1 MEKYKIMGC
10 FIKFFFNCL
19 APFLFTFMI
28 ISCTDQDIPALE
40 NEVEIITDIKLIFT
54 PTLGGDVIQAR
65 AQDID
70 GPGVQNIEVLDEIYL
85 STNTNY
91 ILTFEIYN
99 NLKNPGE
106 NIGIEIREEE
116 DEHQMFFLFT
126 NGAFLDPEG
135 NGNIDNFSD
144 SINYIDYDRYNNP
157 VGLETY
163 WITGNQIQNGLFKV
177 ILMHQPDV
185 KTSTSGIFDGDFDFN
200 LEFVL
205 NIS

>member
-1 MEKYKIMGC
+1 M
-10 FIKFFFNCL
+10 
-19 APFLFTFMI
+19 
-28 ISCTDQDIPALE
+28 
-40 NEVEIITDIKLIFT
+40 
-54 PTLGGDVIQAR
+54 
-65 AQDID
+65 
-70 GPGVQNIEVLDEIYL
+70 
-85 STNTNY
+85 
-91 ILTFEIYN
+91 TFEIYN

-177 ILMHQPDV
+177 ILMHQPGV

-200 LEFVL
+200 LEFIL